1 MILTNSPTSQWPDP
15 PPAAARETQTLWGMD
30 ALQLHEQF
38 WASQGIQIV
47 RTGEPAHID
56 RTALLYFLLDPSLL
70 LLLHPNATLERA
82 AWSQCDLVYLRVH
95 DERQRQFCERVVSD
109 EDGQFLKFERHYD
122 GGPLAKTARILVT
135 PDPKIAAVWQMA
147 TEPALAGKALQQVVA
162 RNRRMVTSIRGR
174 LYDAVPQSEDEF
186 AIDALRLWQQPERTL
201 KCASKLSTDVWGP
214 PATVIDPTVRI
225 AGSLWIGAGR
235 RIDPHA
241 VVVGPVVLWDDPAAR
256 PAPEPVRV
264 VNVARKPT
272 QTGRAIK
279 PAFSRPYCFVKRTFD
294 IIVSL
299 FAVVVSLPLY
309 PIICLAIWLEDG
321 RPFFFAHRRETLGGK
336 KFHCIKFR
344 SMRKD
349 AEKIKRQLLADNDN
363 DIDGPQFFLRNDP
376 RLTRIGAFLRKR
388 QLDELPQFI
397 NVLLGQMSIV
407 GPRPSP
413 YAENQFCPPW
423 REARLSVRPGIT
435 GLWQVK
441 RTRDANADFQE
452 WIKYDLQYVHSAGL
466 FMDVSIVFQTAMMF
480 IGRLR
485 GNART

>member
-1 MILTNSPTSQWPDP
+1 MILTTPSASQWPDP
-15 PPAAARETQTLWGMD
+15 QAPGSRESQTLWGMD

-38 WASQGIQIV
+38 WAAQGIQIV

-56 RTALLYFLLDPSLL
+56 RLAKLYFLLDPALL
-70 LLLHPNATLERA
+70 VLLHPDAVADRDL
-82 AWSQCDLVYLRVH
+82 WSHSELVYLRLH

-109 EDGQFLKFERHYD
+109 EEGQFLKFERHYD
-122 GGPLAKTARILVT
+122 GGPLARLARILVT

-147 TEPALAGKALQQVVA
+147 PEPALAGKALQQVVE
-162 RNRRMVTSIRGR
+162 RNRRLVTSARGR
-174 LYDAVPQSEDEF
+174 LYDAVPEHEDEF
-186 AIDALRLWQQPERTL
+186 AIDALRLWKHPERTL
-201 KCASKLSTDVWGP
+201 KSARQLAGQVWGSP
-214 PATVIDPTVRI
+214 EATIDPSVRI
-225 AGSLWIGAGR
+225 AGPLWMGAGR
-235 RIDPHA
+235 HIEPNA
-241 VVVGPVVLWDDPAAR
+241 VVVGPVVLWDDPASR
-256 PAPEPVRV
+256 PRPEPVHFFKD
-264 VNVARKPT
+264 AE
-272 QTGRAIK
+272 RASGGSAIE
-279 PAFSRPYCFVKRTFD
+279 PAFSRSYRFVKRAFD
-294 IIVSL
+294 IVASL
-299 FAVVVSLPLY
+299 LALMVTLPLY

-321 RPFFFAHRRETLGGK
+321 RPFFFAHRRETLGGR

-349 AEKIKRQLLADNDN
+349 AEKVKRRLVEDNDN
-363 DIDGPQFFLRNDP
+363 DIDGPQFYMRNDP

-441 RTRDANADFQE
+441 RTRDSSSDFQE
-452 WIKYDLQYVHSAGL
+452 WIKYDLHYVHNAG
-466 FMDVSIVFQTAMMF
+466 FVMDLSIIFQTAAMF
-480 IGRLR
+480 FGRLR
-485 GNART
+485 GKAAT